1 MSSTSN
7 AFAYIVQPSD
17 ASPNSSEGE
26 KLWSTALTAASKKA
40 LDTRILYKDESV
52 TSLVSVG
59 KEFAAKDGN
68 ARRELVRKAAGKAVG
83 QVKDAVG
90 SGLEVKDVVVDDGGL
105 DAHAA
110 GTYDGRHTIRHRLTY
125 RPVAVGSRLG
135 LHSFTLKT
143 KPDANPAK
151 DVSVNPSTSTDK
163 DAWARGIKFAEAQIL
178 AREVSVNSFTSSI
191 STIKRSGLS

>member
-26 KLWSTALTAASKKA
+26 KLWSTALTAASKKV
-40 LDTRILYKDESV
+40 LDSRILYKDSGV

-59 KEFAAKDGN
+59 KEFAAKEGN

-110 GTYDGRHTIRHRLTY
+110 GMYDDRHTARHRLTL
-125 RPVAVGSRLG
+125 PVAVGSRLG

-143 KPDANPAK
+143 KPDANPSK
-151 DVSVNPSTSTDK
+151 DVSVGPSTSTDK

-178 AREVSVNSFTSSI
+178 AREVSDNSFTSSI
-191 STIKRSGLS
+191 LTMIRSYLS

>member
-1 MSSTSN
+1 MFIRPSRSACAAIKLLTPPHSFLRTTTPFAQRQNMSSN

-17 ASPNSSEGE
+17 ISPNSSEGD

-59 KEFAAKDGN
+59 KEFAAKDEN

-110 GTYDGRHTIRHRLTY
+110 GTFVDRHT
-125 RPVAVGSRLG
+125 G
-135 LHSFTLKT
+135 
-143 KPDANPAK
+143 D
-151 DVSVNPSTSTDK
+151 TD
-163 DAWARGIKFAEAQIL
+163 
-178 AREVSVNSFTSSI
+178 
-191 STIKRSGLS
+191 